1 MTENIKELILKSSN
15 SARKV
20 INNASDIARLSELTH
35 TNSDQVAVSIGEI
48 ASGSS
53 QQANDISTGVMQL
66 NDLSD
71 NINKVSDDINSVAGV
86 VYDTQKLS
94 EIALAAVKSLNDKAM
109 ETKSVSAQIIDDI
122 NSLNEDM
129 KEIKNITNLI
139 AGISEQTNLLSLN
152 AAIEAARAGEAGRGF
167 AVVAE
172 EVKKLADQSKDA
184 SVMISSIIQRIQT
197 KTEITVDAANRSSS
211 IVGKQMEAV
220 YETDNSFKTIFSSME
235 AISQM
240 IKEVENS
247 LKVVLDSK
255 TIVMSTMENVSAVS
269 EEAAATSEEVAAS
282 TEEQI
287 ASAQA
292 LSALAEELS
301 SMAEEL
307 EKTISQFKIA

>member
-1 MTENIKELILKSSN
+1 M
-15 SARKV
+15 
-20 INNASDIARLSELTH
+20 
-35 TNSDQVAVSIGEI
+35 
-48 ASGSS
+48 
-53 QQANDISTGVMQL
+53 
-66 NDLSD
+66 
-71 NINKVSDDINSVAGV
+71 AGV

-94 EIALAAVKSLNDKAM
+94 EIALVAVKSLNDKAM

-307 EKTISQFKIA
+307 EKQYHNSKLHNTCLCNIQS

>member
-1 MTENIKELILKSSN
+1 M
-15 SARKV
+15 
-20 INNASDIARLSELTH
+20 
-35 TNSDQVAVSIGEI
+35 
-48 ASGSS
+48 
-53 QQANDISTGVMQL
+53 
-66 NDLSD
+66 
-71 NINKVSDDINSVAGV
+71 
-86 VYDTQKLS
+86 
-94 EIALAAVKSLNDKAM
+94 
-109 ETKSVSAQIIDDI
+109 
-122 NSLNEDM
+122 
-129 KEIKNITNLI
+129 
-139 AGISEQTNLLSLN
+139 N

>member
-1 MTENIKELILKSSN
+1 M
-15 SARKV
+15 
-20 INNASDIARLSELTH
+20 
-35 TNSDQVAVSIGEI
+35 
-48 ASGSS
+48 
-53 QQANDISTGVMQL
+53 
-66 NDLSD
+66 
-71 NINKVSDDINSVAGV
+71 AGV

-94 EIALAAVKSLNDKAM
+94 EIALVAVKSLNDKAM

-255 TIVMSTMENVSAVS
+255 TLVMSTMENVSAVS

>member
-1 MTENIKELILKSSN
+1 M
-15 SARKV
+15 
-20 INNASDIARLSELTH
+20 
-35 TNSDQVAVSIGEI
+35 
-48 ASGSS
+48 
-53 QQANDISTGVMQL
+53 
-66 NDLSD
+66 
-71 NINKVSDDINSVAGV
+71 AGV